1 MDHVPTGPA
10 GVPSS
15 NFNWSDDQFW
25 HTSFNFWSICFKCS
39 GFFSLNVMAEPNF
52 RCMMILILY
61 ALFICRITQF
71 IVINCVIWMKTGQIL
86 NIFFC
91 YLVIKVYLLYRTK
104 KCNQANKWVSS
115 LKLFRLELAGVFL
128 GSEFSSM
135 F

>member
-1 MDHVPTGPA
+1 MCRLVLQGFQVPTLTDQMI
-10 GVPSS
+10 
-15 NFNWSDDQFW
+15 NFDTLRSISDQYVL
-25 HTSFNFWSICFKCS
+25 NARV
-39 GFFSLNVMAEPNF
+39 FFSLNVMAEPNF

-128 GSEFSSM
+128 GSEFS
-135 F
+135 FINV